1 MQGNALPRKLVLPT
15 LPSAAEPLR
24 LGSVV
29 TVEDQEV
36 EDVAEGEK
44 RTSNKSK
51 QKKIGL
57 ESIPVENDLY
67 AFDRT
72 WT

>member
-36 EDVAEGEK
+36 EDVAQGEK
-44 RTSNKSK
+44 KTSSK
-51 QKKIGL
+51 KAEEDWVGINP
-57 ESIPVENDLY
+57 S
-67 AFDRT
+67 
-72 WT
+72 